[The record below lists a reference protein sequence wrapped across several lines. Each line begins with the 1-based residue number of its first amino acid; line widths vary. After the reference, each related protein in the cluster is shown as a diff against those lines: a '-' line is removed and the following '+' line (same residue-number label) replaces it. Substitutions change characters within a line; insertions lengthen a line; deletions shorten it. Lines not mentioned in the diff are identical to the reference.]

1 MKTIYL
7 EYFIAT
13 AQFGSISKTA
23 KFYHVSQPT
32 VSNGLLALEKEL
44 GYSLFNRYPSGVS
57 LTLLGEK
64 ALPYAEACIKNK
76 QHLLSLATPN
86 STILRTAA
94 FSLVGPSIMIDMVS
108 LFNQTYPDATFQVH
122 EMRPAEILPA
132 ISQNQYPLAI
142 GGEPED
148 SFYPFMKKV
157 QKLGLI
163 LEPLYID
170 PFVIFLSPSNPLSE
184 QDSLSLSNILDEP
197 FASYNDF
204 FLHQTN
210 PYCQFHNIFGFSDQ
224 ESIKKM
230 IADNNAISFFPKSLM
245 YKDFYS
251 ENGLIVYRCLSDYY
265 LNLVHYILYHPD
277 ISTQEQ
283 IAISCIKQAYENYL

>member
-132 ISQNQYPLAI
+132 ISQNPIPTCYWRGTGRQLLSFHEKSAEI
-142 GGEPED
+142 GANIGTA
-148 SFYPFMKKV
+148 
-157 QKLGLI
+157 
-163 LEPLYID
+163 LY
-170 PFVIFLSPSNPLSE
+170 
-184 QDSLSLSNILDEP
+184 
-197 FASYNDF
+197 
-204 FLHQTN
+204 
-210 PYCQFHNIFGFSDQ
+210 
-224 ESIKKM
+224 
-230 IADNNAISFFPKSLM
+230 
-245 YKDFYS
+245 
-251 ENGLIVYRCLSDYY
+251 
-265 LNLVHYILYHPD
+265 
-277 ISTQEQ
+277 
-283 IAISCIKQAYENYL
+283 